1 MKKFLIIDGNSIMN
15 RAFYGIK
22 LLTNSEG
29 IYTNAVY
36 GFLNIF
42 FKNIDAINP
51 DYVAVAF
58 DLREPTFRHKR
69 YLEYKAQRK
78 GMPEELFSQM
88 PIIKEVLSAMNVKI
102 LELPGFEADD
112 IIGTMAK
119 RCNDSEIEC
128 NILTGDKDDLQ
139 LATKT
144 TKIYL
149 TVTSKG
155 TTTTEVYDED
165 AVFAKYNVTP
175 KEFIDVKGL
184 MGDASDNIPGVS
196 GIGEKTAFSLISQYK
211 SIDGVYENLDTAKLG
226 PSAKNKL
233 MEGRDMAYLSKELAT
248 INVESPVEE
257 TIEDCAAGPY
267 DNQKLKEIFTRLEF
281 KSFIE
286 RLNVEKNENEECESA
301 VILKDEKEIKEALLG
316 LSEFIY
322 YIFTSDKNIDAI
334 AFSGKDKTFYTEED
348 ISLFKEIFENE
359 KIPKI
364 SHGIKDDFV
373 LLAEKGI
380 LIKNYTFDSEIG
392 GYILDPTASDYKLSR
407 LCLAYLSRLSEEIE
421 DAKKGYFI
429 KEAEDKLKVAGEVIK
444 NIADL
449 KSVIT
454 EKIKENNQEFLLNEV
469 EIPLIEV
476 LADMEIRG
484 FQVDKNELIR
494 YGEEL
499 DIRIKSLEDSIYF
512 MAGENFNINS
522 PKQMGVVLFEHLGL
536 PVIKKTKTGYSTDA
550 EVLGELSEKYPI
562 VEAILEYR
570 QLTKLK
576 GTYVDGMLPLI
587 DDEGKIHSTF
597 NQTVTATGRISST
610 EPNLQNIPVRMEEG
624 RKLRKMFT
632 AESEERILLD
642 ADYSQIELRVLAH
655 LSGDSAMQKA
665 FNDKKDI
672 HRMCA
677 SEIFSV
683 PEDEVTDSM
692 RRSAKAVNFGIV
704 YGISEFGLAKDIHV
718 TRAEAKR
725 YMEAYF
731 NTYPKIKEFMDS
743 TVESTKKTGFVTT
756 MFGRRRYIP
765 EILSS
770 NFIQRSF
777 GERAAMNAPVQGT
790 AADIIKIAMVR
801 VYKALLKE
809 TKSARLLLQ
818 VHDELIVS
826 VNKEEADMAEEI
838 LIREMEN
845 AAKLSVPLTADGNRG
860 FSWYDA
866 K

>member
-29 IYTNAVY
+29 VYTNAVY

-42 FKNIDAINP
+42 FKNLDAVKP
-51 DYVAVAF
+51 DFVAVAF
-58 DLREPTFRHKR
+58 DLKAPTFRHER
-69 YLEYKAQRK
+69 YSEYKAQRK
-78 GMPEELFSQM
+78 GMPEELFLQM

-102 LELPGFEADD
+102 LELTGFEADD
-112 IIGTMAK
+112 IIGTIAK
-119 RCNDSEIEC
+119 RCDDKGIEC
-128 NILTGDKDDLQ
+128 NIVTGDKDDLQ

-144 TKIYL
+144 TKIHL

-155 TTTTEVYDED
+155 TTTTDIYDED

-184 MGDASDNIPGVS
+184 MGDTSDNIPGVP
-196 GIGEKTAFSLISQYK
+196 GIGEKTAFSLISEYK
-211 SIDGVYENLDTAKLG
+211 SIDKVYENLDAAKLG
-226 PSAKNKL
+226 PSAKEKL
-233 MEGRDMAYLSKELAT
+233 KKGKDLAYLSKELAT
-248 INVESPVEE
+248 IDLNSPVAE
-257 TIEDCAAGPY
+257 TIEECEALPY
-267 DNQKLKEIFTRLEF
+267 DNERLKEIFTRLEF
-281 KSFIE
+281 KSFLE
-286 RLNVEKNENEECESA
+286 RLNVAKSDEAIESA
-301 VILKDEKEIKEALLG
+301 VLLESEKDVKEALLG
-316 LSEFIY
+316 LSEFYY
-322 YIFTSDKNIDAI
+322 YIFSNDKKIDAI
-334 AFSGKDKTFYTEED
+334 AFKGKDKTYYKEGD
-348 ISLFKEIFENE
+348 ISLFKEIFEDN
-359 KIPKI
+359 KVSKI
-364 SHGIKDDFV
+364 SHKIKDDIV
-373 LLAEKGI
+373 LLHKEGI
-380 LIKNYTFDSEIG
+380 NLKNYTFDTEIG

-407 LCLAYLSRLSEEIE
+407 LSLAYLSRLTNEVE
-421 DAKKGYFI
+421 DGKKGYFI
-429 KEAEDKLKVAGEVIK
+429 CDDENKLKVAGEVARSIF
-444 NIADL
+444 DL
-449 KSVIT
+449 KEVIT
-454 EKIKENNQEFLLNEV
+454 SKIKENGQEFLLNEV

-484 FQVDKNELIR
+484 FFVDKEELIR
-494 YGEEL
+494 YGREL

-512 MAGENFNINS
+512 MAGEEFNINS
-522 PKQMGVVLFEHLGL
+522 PKQMGVVLFEHLSL

-550 EVLGELSEKYPI
+550 EVLGELADKYPI

-597 NQTVTATGRISST
+597 NQTVTSTGRISST
-610 EPNLQNIPVRMEEG
+610 EPNLQNIPVRMDEG
-624 RKLRKMFT
+624 RKLRKMFM
-632 AESEERILLD
+632 AEDEDRILLD

-655 LSGDSAMQKA
+655 LSGDTAMKKA
-665 FNDKKDI
+665 FSDKKDI

-677 SEIFSV
+677 SEIFNV
-683 PEDEVTDSM
+683 PEDEVTESM

-731 NTYPKIKEFMDS
+731 NTYPKIKEFMDN
-743 TVESTKKTGFVTT
+743 TVASAKKTGFVTT

-765 EILSS
+765 EILSG
-770 NFIQRSF
+770 NFNQRSF

-790 AADIIKIAMVR
+790 AADIIKIAMVK
-801 VYKALLKE
+801 VYKALSE
-809 TKSARLLLQ
+809 QTKSAYLLLQ

-826 VNKEEADMAEEI
+826 VKKEEAKLAEEI
-838 LIREMEN
+838 LVREMEN
-845 AAKLSVPLTADGNRG
+845 AAKLTVPLLAEAGCG
-860 FSWYDA
+860 FSWYEA